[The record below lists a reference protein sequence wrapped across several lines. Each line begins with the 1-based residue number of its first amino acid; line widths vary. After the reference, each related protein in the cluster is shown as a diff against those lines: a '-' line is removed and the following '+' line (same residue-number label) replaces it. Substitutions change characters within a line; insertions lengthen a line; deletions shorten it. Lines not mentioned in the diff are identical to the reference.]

1 MKTLERDY
9 SKLAI
14 FSRSFSIL
22 NECIAAQQE
31 NPTRTMIK
39 ANVGRMT
46 KDEIST
52 LINFLQINLKRK
64 LDSVVVV
71 DDKTLLIN
79 VRSNRIKERTK

>member
-9 SKLAI
+9 SKLEI

-31 NPTRTMIK
+31 SPTRTTIK
-39 ANVGRMT
+39 ASVGRMT

-52 LINFLQINLKRK
+52 LINFLQINMKRK

>member
-9 SKLAI
+9 SKLEI
-14 FSRSFSIL
+14 FSRSFASL

-31 NPTRTMIK
+31 NHTRTTIK
-39 ANVGRMT
+39 ANVGKIT
-46 KDEIST
+46 KDELDA
-52 LINFLQINLKRK
+52 LINFLQINMKRK

>member
-9 SKLAI
+9 SKFEI
-14 FSRSFSIL
+14 FSRSCSFL
-22 NECIAAQQE
+22 NVCIAAQQE
-31 NPTRTMIK
+31 NPTRTTIK
-39 ANVGRMT
+39 ANVGKMT
-46 KDEIST
+46 KDEIRT
-52 LINFLQINLKRK
+52 LINFLQINMKRK

>member
-9 SKLAI
+9 SKLEI
-14 FSRSFSIL
+14 FSRSFAIL

-31 NPTRTMIK
+31 NPTRTTIK
-39 ANVGRMT
+39 ANVGKLT
-46 KDEIST
+46 KDELDA
-52 LINFLQINLKRK
+52 LINFLQINMKRK

>member
-9 SKLAI
+9 SKLEA
-14 FSRSFSIL
+14 FSRNFSIL

-31 NPTRTMIK
+31 NPTRTTIK
-39 ANVGRMT
+39 ANVGKMT
-46 KDEIST
+46 KDEIRT
-52 LINFLQINLKRK
+52 LINFLQINMKRK

>member
-9 SKLAI
+9 SKLEI

-31 NPTRTMIK
+31 NPTRTTIK

-46 KDEIST
+46 KDEMNA
-52 LINFLQINLKRK
+52 LINFLQLNMKRK

-71 DDKTLLIN
+71 DENTLLIN

>member
-9 SKLAI
+9 SKLEI

-31 NPTRTMIK
+31 NPTRTTIK
-39 ANVGRMT
+39 ANVGKIT
-46 KDEIST
+46 KDELDA
-52 LINFLQINLKRK
+52 LINFLQINMKRK